1 MGMSPIS
8 AIIRDSNGAAPVAL
22 LYGRSI
28 QDSALI
34 CLGPRLQTVNNMLLT
49 KHVCN
54 TDILTAELDVTDV
67 LWRCCVTITT
77 MRQLSP
83 YCTNETILQIT
94 YRVPDRFDAPESNG
108 IPTKQASN
116 PSAVLWTGSLII
128 DAIPPER
135 GMSFGLVGKLKA
147 LFKRLHTEN
156 WRTCTDGLSLIRLS
170 GLEPTKKRKTL
181 LCPFMFYVLSPA
193 LEEQQNSDCPGEGL
207 ERAWTSDYELGWGGG
222 TNCRCERGQ
231 IIIKGSLTAQGF
243 HIISGFPI
251 PSGFFVNSQ
260 QKIHIEIR

>member
-1 MGMSPIS
+1 
-8 AIIRDSNGAAPVAL
+8 
-22 LYGRSI
+22 
-28 QDSALI
+28 
-34 CLGPRLQTVNNMLLT
+34 
-49 KHVCN
+49 
-54 TDILTAELDVTDV
+54 
-67 LWRCCVTITT
+67 

-207 ERAWTSDYELGWGGG
+207 ERALDQWLRTGVGWGNELEVR
-222 TNCRCERGQ
+222 TRPNYY
-231 IIIKGSLTAQGF
+231 KGKSNG
-243 HIISGFPI
+243 P
-251 PSGFFVNSQ
+251 GFF
-260 QKIHIEIR
+260 I